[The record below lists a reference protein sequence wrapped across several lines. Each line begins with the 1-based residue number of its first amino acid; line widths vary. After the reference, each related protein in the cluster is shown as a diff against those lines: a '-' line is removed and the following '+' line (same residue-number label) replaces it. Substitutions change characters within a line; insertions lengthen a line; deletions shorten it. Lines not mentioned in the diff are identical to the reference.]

1 MFVQRPEKRVHLQAL
16 ARITAIAGGLSSN
29 ASILVTYFTV
39 LFDGVKFPW
48 EYKSAI
54 DPLELVFNFASNA
67 KNL

>member
-1 MFVQRPEKRVHLQAL
+1 MFVQRPEKFSIFAL
-16 ARITAIAGGLSSN
+16 ARITAMQVVSRATHL
-29 ASILVTYFTV
+29 ILVTYFTV

-67 KNL
+67 KKL